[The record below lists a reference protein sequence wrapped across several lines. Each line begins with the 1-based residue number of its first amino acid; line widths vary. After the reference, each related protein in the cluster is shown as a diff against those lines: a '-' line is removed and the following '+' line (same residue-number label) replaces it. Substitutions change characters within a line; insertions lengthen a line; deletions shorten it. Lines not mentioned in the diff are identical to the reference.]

1 MLIFNFLVASVML
14 TLNLQ
19 YSGVGIADDT
29 GILAVVI
36 LVLIVDRSFL
46 LHCVKSAHI
55 RSYSGRHFPTFG
67 LNTER

>member
-1 MLIFNFLVASVML
+1 ML

-19 YSGVGIADDT
+19 YSGVGIADQT

-36 LVLIVDRSFL
+36 LVLIVDLSFL
-46 LHCVKSAHI
+46 LHCVKSVHI

>member
-19 YSGVGIADDT
+19 YSGVGIADET

-46 LHCVKSAHI
+46 
-55 RSYSGRHFPTFG
+55 
-67 LNTER
+67 